1 MRKQFILYSILIVM
15 TGAFAIEVS
24 AQDHQVTGTVTA
36 QDTGEPLVGVNII
49 IKDTATGTVTDR
61 DGNYQL
67 STEPDNI
74 LIFSAIGFV
83 RQEIEIEG
91 RNEIDI
97 VLRPDVGRLG
107 ELVVIG
113 YGEQARDM
121 LTTSVSTVDTRTLE
135 NVPYANPM
143 SALQGRV
150 AGLRVA
156 SGSGQPGSTPSI
168 VLRGGTSIT
177 NPGGATPLYVVDGVV
192 RSDLQGIN
200 PRDIESIQVLKDA
213 AATSIYG
220 SRASDGVIVVTT
232 KSGVAGDMQVNY
244 NYSVGVASL
253 ARQHDL
259 VGAEDYIHYGRLG
272 LAATAEQFPGF
283 MSRESLPTGFGIGN
297 DRSQNTFFTPQ
308 YLESGQTA
316 PGGWQTMPDPLDP
329 SRTIMFQET
338 DWQDVLFN
346 PANTHNH
353 YISVSGGSETAR
365 YKAGIGYLDNNGIA
379 LGTGYK
385 RLTADLRADIEVFE
399 NLRVSGQAN
408 FSNQSS
414 EQVDNTGW
422 IFERALSLPP
432 TTKYRFEDGTLAPG
446 QNRSMGNPEYYQQML
461 QRQNNTQRLTLGFN
475 ADWGIIPDKLYF
487 EPSLSLYAVNG
498 ISNAY
503 DGAHRSGASFVD
515 SRNASGSHSLYWQRQ
530 VDGVLTFSDSF
541 ADLHNLEVKA
551 GATYYDDQTYQL
563 SAAGRGAAS
572 DNVPTLNAAGE
583 PTNVTSNFSELVMM
597 GYFSRVTYDYDRR
610 YLFSGS
616 YRIDGASNFG
626 RGNQWGYFPG
636 ISFGWNIH
644 NESFWP
650 SDQTVVDQ
658 LKLRASYGATGNN
671 RAIGNYHAQGE
682 YMVGNEYNTNPA
694 IINNRMPNQNL
705 RWEKSTTFNT
715 GLDLSL
721 FNNRISIL
729 FDYYNRV
736 TDDILWAMQLPMSTG
751 FQSIT
756 TNLASFENRGFEM
769 ELDALV
775 MERQNFF
782 WSASFNVG
790 YTTNQILSLP
800 ENDNENNR
808 IGGIFIYDPSIG
820 DYVWA
825 GGFQEGH
832 SIGKMFAY
840 EQIGIFVTDEEAQAG
855 PTDRLVQSPNH
866 EKHGG
871 DVNWR
876 DVDGNGVIDARDRV
890 YQGNELPPWSGGI
903 ATNISYRNFGLNI
916 AMDYAAGHTIYN
928 YIRARQNGQFQG
940 DQAPTT
946 DVLRS
951 WQEQGDET
959 DVPRYHWADQF
970 WKENIWRGSSWY
982 YERGDYLSLREVTLS
997 YRAPVDIASRLGM
1010 QNLRLYLT
1018 GSNLHYFTSYRGLIP
1033 EMGGT
1038 DGGRY
1043 PHPRTITAGIDITF

>member
-1 MRKQFILYSILIVM
+1 MIKQLLLCTIFIFIALSVFDTAY
-15 TGAFAIEVS
+15 
-24 AQDHQVTGTVTA
+24 AQEHEVTGIVTS
-36 QDTGEPLVGVNII
+36 QDTNEPIVGVNII
-49 IKDTATGTVTDR
+49 IKNTSQGTVTNP
-61 DGNYQL
+61 DGEYELQ
-67 STEPDNI
+67 TAPDDT
-74 LIFSAIGFV
+74 LVFSSVGFV
-83 RQEIEIEG
+83 RQEIPIDE
-91 RNEIDI
+91 RTEIDV
-97 VLRPDVGRLG
+97 VLQPDVAGL
-107 ELVVIG
+107 EDLVVIG

-150 AGLRVA
+150 AGLRVQ

-168 VLRGGTSIT
+168 VLRGGTSIS

-192 RSDLQGIN
+192 RTHLQGIN

-220 SRASDGVIVVTT
+220 SRASNGVVVVTT

-259 VGAEDYIHYGRLG
+259 VGAEDYIRFGRLG
-272 LAATAEQFPGF
+272 LAATAEQFPQF

-297 DRSQNTFFTPQ
+297 DRSHNTFFTPQ

-329 SRTIMFQET
+329 SQTIMFQET
-338 DWQDVLFN
+338 DWQGVLFN

-353 YISVSGGSETAR
+353 YMSVSGGSETAR
-365 YKAGIGYLDNNGIA
+365 YKAGLGYLDNNGIA
-379 LGTGYK
+379 IGTGYE
-385 RLTADLRADIEVFE
+385 RLTANLRADIEVFE

-414 EQVDNTGW
+414 EQVDNTNW

-446 QNRSMGNPEYYQQML
+446 QNRSMGNPEYYQQFL

-475 ADWGIIPDKLYF
+475 ADWSIIPERLYF
-487 EPSLSLYAVNG
+487 EPSVSLYAVNS
-498 ISNAY
+498 IANAF

-515 SRNASGSHSLYWQRQ
+515 ARNASGFHSLYWQRQ
-530 VDGVLTFSDSF
+530 ADGVLTYSDSF
-541 ADLHNLEVKA
+541 RGLHSLEVKA
-551 GATYYDDQTYQL
+551 GATYYDDQTFSL
-563 SAAGRGAAS
+563 SASGRGAAS
-572 DNVPTLNAAGE
+572 DNVSTLNASAE
-583 PTNVTSNFSELVMM
+583 PTNVSSGLSELVMQ

-626 RGNQWGYFPG
+626 QGNKWGYFPG
-636 ISFGWNIH
+636 VSFGWNIH

-650 SDQTVVDQ
+650 SQQSYVDQ
-658 LKLRASYGATGNN
+658 LKLRASYGTTGNN
-671 RAIGNYHAQGE
+671 RAIGNYQAQGQ
-682 YMVGNEYNTNPA
+682 YSVGSEYNGNPA

-715 GLDLSL
+715 GLDLGL
-721 FNNRISIL
+721 FDGRISVL
-729 FDYYNRV
+729 LDYYNRV
-736 TDDILWAMQLPMSTG
+736 TDDILWAMQLPQSTG

-782 WSASFNVG
+782 WSASFNVA
-790 YTTNQILSLP
+790 YTTNKILSLP

-808 IGGIFIYDPSIG
+808 IGGIFIFDPSVG

-825 GGFQEGH
+825 GGFQEGQ
-832 SIGKMFAY
+832 SIGNMYAY
-840 EQIGIFVTDEEAQAG
+840 QQLGIFATDEEARAG
-855 PTDRLVQSPNH
+855 PTDMLVNSPNH

-871 DVNWR
+871 DVNWL
-876 DVDGNGVIDARDRV
+876 DVDGNGIIDERDRV
-890 YQGNELPPWSGGI
+890 FQGNQFPPWTGGF
-903 ATNISYRNFGLNI
+903 ASNISYRSFGLNV
-916 AMDYAAGHTIYN
+916 AMDYAIGHTIN
-928 YIRARQNGQFQG
+928 NNIRARQNGQFQG

-951 WQEQGDET
+951 WQQQGDET
-959 DVPRYHWADQF
+959 DVPRYYWADQF

-982 YERGDYLSLREVTLS
+982 YERGDYLALREVTLS
-997 YRAPVDIASRLGM
+997 YRAPADMASRFGM

-1033 EMGGT
+1033 EVGGT
-1038 DGGRY
+1038 DFGRY